1 MISPLR
7 RCLLHGGD
15 REFAVH
21 PETETAL
28 ERAHPRDALALQ
40 LQRHPGA
47 RRFVRSGAVQDSSA
61 TIQSAPGMAYG
72 AAFTSSTERVSTTAS
87 VSSPMSRRPLS
98 SSGVIPR
105 GPETAEKPPAL
116 DDLDHDVTRE
126 RRPDDD
132 DDPVAEVTG
141 T

>member
-1 MISPLR
+1 MMPLR
-7 RCLLHGGD
+7 FSCNATR
-15 REFAVH
+15 
-21 PETETAL
+21 AL
-28 ERAHPRDALALQ
+28 VASFGQEQYRTISRPR
-40 LQRHPGA
+40 GSSSC
-47 RRFVRSGAVQDSSA
+47 RRSISSA

>member
-47 RRFVRSGAVQDSSA
+47 RRFVRSGAVQDDL
-61 TIQSAPGMAYG
+61 
-72 AAFTSSTERVSTTAS
+72 AAARELV
-87 VSSPMSRRPLS
+87 VSS
-98 SSGVIPR
+98 
-105 GPETAEKPPAL
+105 L
-116 DDLDHDVTRE
+116 DLLG
-126 RRPDDD
+126 
-132 DDPVAEVTG
+132 DDPERARDGIRRGVHVQHGARVDDGERLVTDVETTLELLG
-141 T
+141 RDPARS